1 MGSKHN
7 DSYDFA
13 GDYNLNGIILQAH
26 DGTGGIFGEGGV
38 DIMEQVQELNVYEG
52 ITQTAVY
59 GTLVMVDSTNIIGNL
74 PIQGT
79 ERLFFKLST
88 PGASNVEHIIDAS
101 EQTGHP
107 FYVYKVS
114 NKQQAKQGTLVYTIH
129 FASREFMR
137 NIRTK
142 VSQAYSG
149 KLSDMVAQICGDKEG
164 LDTRKQLYIEET
176 RNQDK
181 FVMPNVSPFKAIEM
195 ISKKALPK
203 YGQGVGY
210 YFYETTKGF
219 YFQSWENMCATSYTE
234 KAPVETYYYQPRN
247 ITVDAIEEDANQ
259 TKIQQDLKSIES
271 YRFINN
277 FHDVA
282 AAQALGTYGSKVISY
297 NIYDKTYIE
306 SEYNYHDHFG
316 KRIHVDY
323 ADGDGFGAQN
333 PQISSNPVDFDSNR
347 DGSGKGVSDYPDSMV
362 SLSPTTQYLH
372 DEPTGS
378 YGVEAQLDGIFDG
391 IRNGARQE
399 INAGTTLEM
408 TVPGQSFIQPGEV
421 IHFELRPVD
430 QEGLTPDGKKYD
442 PQYSGRYMITK
453 IRHRVTKQDYKMVFE
468 CKKDSLRERLPG
480 KGGYKMPVGATVGE
494 FSTLIHDKMPVPKI
508 LNDFNKHVNKYGA
521 VISSHLGSI
530 KGKANSIIRTGESY
544 RNKANEIKAKVNRV
558 RKFKNRFF

>member
-88 PGASNVEHIIDAS
+88 PGTSNVEHIIDAS

-219 YFQSWENMCATSYTE
+219 YFQSWENMCANGTQTRD
-234 KAPVETYYYQPRN
+234 PIQTYYYQPRN
-247 ITVDAIEEDANQ
+247 ITDPELEESGDPSDN
-259 TKIQQDLKSIES
+259 KVLQDLRSVEDYK
-271 YRFINN
+271 FINN
-277 FHDVA
+277 FHDTA
-282 AAQALGTYGSKVISY
+282 AAQALGTYGHRVISY
-297 NIYDKTYIE
+297 NLYNKSFTPVD
-306 SEYNYHDHFG
+306 YNYHKEFNKTVHA
-316 KRIHVDY
+316 DY
-323 ADGDGFGAQN
+323 TDDAGLTGTA
-333 PQISSNPVDFDSNR
+333 PQVRENPVDFDNNN
-347 DGSGKGVSDYPDSMV
+347 VSDYAESMV
-362 SLSPTTQYLH
+362 SLSPTTQFLH
-372 DEPTGS
+372 DEASGG
-378 YGVEAQLDGIFDG
+378 YGTDVADDGRFEG
-391 IRNGARQE
+391 IRNSQRMQ
-399 INAGTTLEM
+399 INAGTTIEM
-408 TVPGQSFIQPGEV
+408 TVPGQTQIQPGQ
-421 IHFELRPVD
+421 IIDFELRPVE
-430 QEGLTPDGKKYD
+430 QEGLTARGNKSYD
-442 PQYSGRYMITK
+442 PQYSGRYIITK
-453 IRHRVTKQDYKMVFE
+453 VRHRVTKQDYKMVFE
-468 CKKDSLRERLPG
+468 CKKDSVRESIPG
-480 KGGYKMPVGATVGE
+480 KRITDFAGTANNENTK
-494 FSTLIHDKMPVPKI
+494 FSK
-508 LNDFNKHVNKYGA
+508 LNN
-521 VISSHLGSI
+521 
-530 KGKANSIIRTGESY
+530 
-544 RNKANEIKAKVNRV
+544 
-558 RKFKNRFF
+558 